1 MPLDAGSIRARLPGR
16 EIVWLD
22 TTASTMTE
30 AACLAAAGCRPG
42 AAVVAEEQTAGQGRH
57 GRSWHSERETGLYVS
72 IVLRPRLEPDSLPV
86 LTLALGLA
94 VQEAIASATDISC
107 NLRWP
112 NDVLAGGKK
121 CAGVLCQTADS
132 AVIAGIGIN
141 VNQLAFPPELSALAT
156 SLRMVS
162 GRPHS
167 REDLLV
173 ELALSVDNY
182 SKLLVEQGADH
193 VLRVYAERA
202 RR

>member
-1 MPLDAGSIRARLPGR
+1 MPLDAGSIRVRLPGR

-30 AACLAAAGCRPG
+30 AARLAAAGCRPG

-141 VNQLAFPPELSALAT
+141 VNQMAFPPELSALAT